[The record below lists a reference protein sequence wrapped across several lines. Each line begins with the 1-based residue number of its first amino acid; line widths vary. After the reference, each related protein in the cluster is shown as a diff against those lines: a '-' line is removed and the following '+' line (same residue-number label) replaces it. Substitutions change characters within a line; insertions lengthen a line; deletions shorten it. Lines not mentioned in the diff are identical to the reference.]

1 LVLLL
6 IFTSNFLAFM
16 FWLMRIDAITR

>member
-16 FWLMRIDAITR
+16 FWLMRIYAITR